1 VLEMIRPAAAGSSM
15 LSRFFLVPSIA
26 LVVFATAGSAHAQD
40 AQAQAQGRA
49 LFNDGVGLFARGDY
63 EAACPK
69 LEASLKAYPGIGT
82 RGKLAECY
90 EKLGRYASAWAA
102 YREVAQLAMRGG
114 DPTREQ
120 VASARAKALEP
131 KLSYVTITLP
141 PANDS
146 PGLVVKRGGVE
157 LERAKLG
164 SAEPVDS
171 GAITVEVS
179 APGRKTFSTQ
189 LTAVQGQSVKLEVP
203 TLVPSA
209 ESTAPPPPPPTAF
222 VEPPTVHGDPPAW
235 QKPVGLVLMGVGVV
249 GMGVGTVFGLS
260 AKSKYDGAFADGGG
274 CDRATKQC
282 DAPGQSA
289 IDDARSKA
297 TLSTILFIAGGAAT
311 VAGAVVFLTAPSS
324 RPRAIQVAPT
334 GYAGGGGLL
343 LSGSL

>member
-1 VLEMIRPAAAGSSM
+1 M
-15 LSRFFLVPSIA
+15 LPRFLLVPSFA
-26 LVVFATAGSAHAQD
+26 LLVLGGLGGLGAATPALAQD
-40 AQAQAQGRA
+40 AQAQGRA
-49 LFNDGVGLFARGDY
+49 LFNEGTALFARADY

-102 YREVAQLAMRGG
+102 YREVAQLAMRSG

-131 KLSYVTITLP
+131 KLSYVTISLSP
-141 PANDS
+141 SIDS
-146 PGLVVKRGGVE
+146 PGLVIKRGGVE

-171 GAITVEVS
+171 GAIAVEIS

-189 LTAVQGQSVKLEVP
+189 LTAVQGQSVKFDVP
-203 TLVPSA
+203 PLLPSGGD
-209 ESTAPPPPPPTAF
+209 SAPPPPPPQPPKETF
-222 VEPPTVHGDPPAW
+222 TEPPSFHGDPPAW
-235 QKPVGLVLMGVGVV
+235 QKPTGLVLLGVGVV
-249 GMGVGTVFGLS
+249 GLGVGTVFGLS
-260 AKSKYDGAFADGGG
+260 AKSKYSSAFDAGGG

-282 DAPGQSA
+282 DAPGQAS

-297 TLSTILFIAGGAAT
+297 TLSTVLFAAGGALT
-311 VAGAVVFLTAPSS
+311 VAGAIILITAPSS
-324 RPRAIQVAPT
+324 RARALTVAPT
-334 GYAGGGGLL
+334 GHAGGGGLS
-343 LSGSL
+343 LSGTL